1 MNEEN
6 IYVNKKVLI
15 YSLVGVSLLAGC
27 GQNNATQKEKTVVVE
42 KEVDQIIEKPIETT
56 KEDKRDL
63 EEKKESEITIEN
75 ETTTAASIRAVMK
88 KIGTEDILL
97 VNKDHPLKDDYKVEL
112 RWLSSGREQ
121 VAACMYDELVQM
133 LSDGSTDGR
142 DFVVSSGYRSPT
154 YQQRLWDETI
164 RDWIRLGMSE
174 EEAIKETSKSLAYP
188 GESEHATGLAVDI
201 VALDYQDLDS
211 QQQYTRESIW
221 LRENCHKYGFIL
233 RYPEGK
239 EDITGIEYES
249 WHFRYVGKEIA
260 TCIMENGITLEEFM
274 VIKQKS

>member
-1 MNEEN
+1 M
-6 IYVNKKVLI
+6 NKKVLI
-15 YSLVGVSLLAGC
+15 YSLIGISILVGCRQKNIA
-27 GQNNATQKEKTVVVE
+27 QKEEMAVPEKGESKTIENPVPIEE
-42 KEVDQIIEKPIETT
+42 KENKSH
-56 KEDKRDL
+56 L

-88 KIGTEDILL
+88 EIDTEDILL

-112 RWLSSGREQ
+112 KWLSSGREQ

-133 LSDGSTDGR
+133 LSDGSEEGR
-142 DFVVSSGYRSPT
+142 EFVVSSGYRSPT

-164 RDWIRLGMSE
+164 KEWKNLGMSE
-174 EEAIKETSKSLAYP
+174 ENAIRETSKTLAYP

-201 VALDYQDLDS
+201 VSLDYQDLDAR
-211 QQQYTRESIW
+211 QQYTSESVW

-239 EDITGIEYES
+239 EKITGIQYES

-260 TCIMENGITLEEFM
+260 ACIMENGITLEEFVEM
-274 VIKQKS
+274 KDKL